1 MAFFSVSR
9 EPSADFLPMPA
20 GAPDHSAIPEREA
33 GPIVNDVHSQLNE
46 TRVASIAKPR
56 DVEELRAVVTKA
68 RRTGQSISI
77 AGGRHAMGGQQ
88 FGAGTM
94 LVDTR
99 ALDRVLAFDDG
110 VGHVTVEGGIQWPA
124 LLAFLGRAQRSP
136 RPWGIYQKQTGADR
150 FSLAGSLSSNIHG
163 RGLNLKP
170 LVDQVEAFDLMRSTG
185 ETVRC
190 SRIEHPELFRLAI
203 GGYGLFGII
212 TSVTLRLRPR
222 VKVRRVVRLTRTAEV
237 FDQFEARIRDGCL
250 YGDYQ
255 FTTADGDAGFL
266 RRGIMSCYEEVPDDV
281 PLTDDPVR
289 FTPEDWAR
297 LTFYSHSDKRRAFDL
312 YSRTYLE
319 TSGQVYWS
327 DAQLFSSYVDNYH
340 ATLDH
345 ALGACVKGSEMI
357 TELYVPPDRLAAFMD
372 AARAVL
378 RHRRG
383 HVIYGTVRLIE
394 RDDETMLRWARDR
407 FACIVFNLHVEHT
420 LGAVAYAA
428 ETFRALID
436 LAIAENGSYYLTY
449 HRWARRDQ
457 VARCYPQ
464 MREFLAAKRQFDPG
478 EMFQSD
484 WYRHYRAMF
493 RLAQAGTRV

>member
-1 MAFFSVSR
+1 MAFISVSR
-9 EPSADFLPMPA
+9 ETSPDFLPMPA
-20 GAPDHSAIPEREA
+20 GSPDQSVIPDREA

-68 RRTGQSISI
+68 VRAGQSISI

-88 FGAGTM
+88 FGAGTL

-99 ALDRVLAFDDG
+99 ALDRVLAFDDRA
-110 VGHVTVEGGIQWPA
+110 GHVMAEGGLQWPA
-124 LLAFLGRAQRSP
+124 LLGFLERAQRRSP

-150 FSLAGSLSSNIHG
+150 FSLAGSLASNIHG

-170 LVDQVEAFDLMRSTG
+170 IVDQVEAFDLMRSTG

-190 SRIEHPELFRLAI
+190 SRTEHPELFRLAI

-212 TSVTLRLRPR
+212 TSVTMRLRPR
-222 VKVRRVVRLTRTAEV
+222 VKVRRLVRLTTTAEV
-237 FDQFEARIRDGCL
+237 FDLFETRIREGCL
-250 YGDYQ
+250 YGDFQ
-255 FTTADGDAGFL
+255 FTTADRDADFL
-266 RRGIMSCYEEVPDDV
+266 RRGIMSCYEAVPDDV
-281 PLTDDPVR
+281 PLTEDPVR

-319 TSGQVYWS
+319 TSGQVYS
-327 DAQLFSSYVDNYH
+327 ADAQLFSSYVDNYH

-357 TELYVPPDRLAAFMD
+357 TELYVPPDRLAPFMEE
-372 AARAVL
+372 ARTLL
-378 RHRRG
+378 RQRRA
-383 HVIYGTVRLIE
+383 HMIYGTVRLIE
-394 RDDETMLRWARDR
+394 RDDETMLRWARER
-407 FACIVFNLHVEHT
+407 FACVVFNLHVEHT

-428 ETFRALID
+428 DTFRALID

-464 MREFLAAKRQFDPG
+464 MREFLAAKRRFDPD
-478 EMFQSD
+478 EVFQSD
-484 WYRHYRAMF
+484 WYRHYRGMF
-493 RLAQAGTRV
+493 